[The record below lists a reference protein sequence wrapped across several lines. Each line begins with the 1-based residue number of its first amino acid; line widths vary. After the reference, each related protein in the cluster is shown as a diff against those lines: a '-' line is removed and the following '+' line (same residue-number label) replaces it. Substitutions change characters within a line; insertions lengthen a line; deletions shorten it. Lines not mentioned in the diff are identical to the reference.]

1 VITGDDEVACF
12 DAVQSEVRFIQHYVL
27 QPETW
32 RLDHLLDP
40 GNPRLALAIAG
51 VLGDLVREEAA
62 IVGDGVELPL
72 VQGHVFVPAA
82 VAQACR
88 PRGHARAA
96 AHDGARAGDVVVH
109 RGGDE
114 VFGAHDDLAD
124 EEPGGGGGGGGD
136 RAPRAVGVEVD
147 GLPALAGEPQGGS
160 EQRVLQEV
168 AAAGAGR
175 PRSPEQDP
183 AAAQSVLAEGE
194 GVRLAVREAPEGAV
208 VEVEPR
214 ERRRQAGRRR
224 RVLRRDVAPVAA
236 GGGEASAVGEGGQAA
251 QDDVRELWREPR
263 PARRRRARRSRRSLL
278 LAQPGAHGAPTDRS
292 CWTRAGS

>member
-1 VITGDDEVACF
+1 M
-12 DAVQSEVRFIQHYVL
+12 
-27 QPETW
+27 
-32 RLDHLLDP
+32 
-40 GNPRLALAIAG
+40 
-51 VLGDLVREEAA
+51 
-62 IVGDGVELPL
+62 
-72 VQGHVFVPAA
+72 
-82 VAQACR
+82 
-88 PRGHARAA
+88 
-96 AHDGARAGDVVVH
+96 
-109 RGGDE
+109 
-114 VFGAHDDLAD
+114 
-124 EEPGGGGGGGGD
+124 
-136 RAPRAVGVEVD
+136 
-147 GLPALAGEPQGGS
+147 AGEPPGGS
-160 EQRVLQEV
+160 EQRVLEEV

-183 AAAQSVLAEGE
+183 ATAAGGAAAQRVLDEGE
-194 GVRLAVREAPEGAV
+194 GVRLAVQEAPEGAV

-251 QDDVRELWREPR
+251 QDDVRELRREPR